1 MSHYYGNVKYYVLY
15 MSNNRGD
22 KIESDKEQVRLNDLQ
37 QYTIY
42 SMQVQAVRNGEVVVE
57 SGWKFVTTSGKSRK

>member
-15 MSNNRGD
+15 LSNNRGD
-22 KIESDKEQVRLNDLQ
+22 KIKSDKEQVRLNDLQ

>member
-1 MSHYYGNVKYYVLY
+1 MSHYYGNVTYYVLY

-57 SGWKFVTTSGKSRK
+57 SDWKFVRTSGKSRK

>member
-15 MSNNRGD
+15 LSNNRGD
-22 KIESDKEQVRLNDLQ
+22 KIKSDKEQVRLNDLQ

-57 SGWKFVTTSGKSRK
+57 SGWKFVRTSGKSRK